1 MLMPT
6 LKRSLSLSCLV
17 WGSLTCS
24 FASAQGASPIPTPTA
39 APAPAVARIPLYV
52 SDGRAL
58 LMMRVNGGHPA
69 PVVFDT
75 GTNGNL
81 LYKSYADY
89 LGVPNV
95 GPSNSVDGSTGL
107 RVPGYTTR
115 LSGVTLGGYAIA
127 EGPATVF
134 EFRDE
139 DEVGIF
145 GPNSFPG
152 KLVEMDLAHG
162 ELRIVDPA
170 APLSPKDPG
179 HAYSQDER
187 LPVVTLELPGATVEA
202 TLDTGND
209 SAFLL
214 PLSLATQ
221 IKLKSELRK
230 IGTATSA
237 AGTQPVYEAVADGPV
252 RVGGVVVDSPVVR
265 FIKGGTANVG
275 LPTMRK
281 LRFVFDPTNEMTWV
295 LPKKD

>member
-1 MLMPT
+1 MLVPT
-6 LKRSLSLSCLV
+6 LKRALWLSCLA
-17 WGSLTCS
+17 WGSLTS
-24 FASAQGASPIPTPTA
+24 GFASAQGASPTPTP
-39 APAPAVARIPLYV
+39 PPARIPLYV

-107 RVPGYTTR
+107 PVPGYTTR

-162 ELRIVDPA
+162 ELRIVDPVS
-170 APLSPKDPG
+170 PLSPKDPG

-187 LPVVTLELPGATVEA
+187 LPVVTLDLPGASVEA

-214 PLSLATQ
+214 PLSLASQ

-230 IGTATSA
+230 IGIATSA

-252 RVGGVVVDSPVVR
+252 RVGGVVVDSPVLR

-281 LRFVFDPTNEMTWV
+281 LRFVFDPTNELTWV

>member
-1 MLMPT
+1 MVGYF
-6 LKRSLSLSCLV
+6 LKRAIVVSCMVGASLSA
-17 WGSLTCS
+17 G
-24 FASAQGASPIPTPTA
+24 FASAQVAPAPP
-39 APAPAVARIPLYV
+39 APAPAPARIPLYV

-81 LYKSYADY
+81 LYKSYADD

-95 GPSNSVDGSTGL
+95 GPSQSVDGSTGL
-107 RVPGYTTR
+107 PVPGYTTR
-115 LSGVTLGGYAIA
+115 LAGVTLGGYAIS

-134 EFRDE
+134 EFADE

-152 KLVEMDLAHG
+152 KLVEMDLLRG
-162 ELRIVDPA
+162 QLRIFE
-170 APLSPKDPG
+170 PG
-179 HAYSQDER
+179 SSLKLEGPGEAYSQDER
-187 LPVVTLELPGATVEA
+187 LPVVRLDLPGASVEA

-214 PLSLATQ
+214 PLSLASK
-221 IKLKSELRK
+221 IKLKGEPRR

-237 AGTQPVYEAVADGPV
+237 AGSQPVYEAEADGQV
-252 RVGGVVVDSPVVR
+252 RVGGIVVDRPILR
-265 FIKGGTANVG
+265 FIEGGTANVG
-275 LPTMRK
+275 LPMMRK
-281 LRFVFDPTNEMTWV
+281 FKFVFDPTNERTWV
-295 LPKKD
+295 LAGG